1 MIKHILIIDD
11 DSDDL
16 ELFAEAL
23 QECAPHV
30 RLTKAMDGCE
40 GINHLSDS
48 KPLPDL
54 IFLDINMPK
63 MDGWQ
68 CLEQIKKSDVLG
80 KIPVY
85 MYSTSSHDEEKQ
97 RALQSGATSF
107 ITKPDSFRLLVEI
120 LSEIIKGET

>member
-1 MIKHILIIDD
+1 MISHILIIDD

-16 ELFAEAL
+16 ELFSEAL
-23 QECAPHV
+23 QECAPHIM
-30 RLTKAMDGCE
+30 LTKAVDGCE

-68 CLEQIKKSDVLG
+68 CLEQIKNSETLN
-80 KIPVY
+80 KIPIY
-85 MYSTSSHDEEKQ
+85 MYSTSSHEEEKQ
-97 RALQSGATSF
+97 RALNSGATSF
-107 ITKPDSFRLLVEI
+107 ITKPNSFKELVKI
-120 LSEIIKGET
+120 LSGIVND